1 MVDDSLFE
9 DPQRVADADT
19 AGLLRSA
26 ALAGAQVRAATET
39 AAEADLSALSD
50 ARPRALVL
58 LARAGVAPAACRLV
72 AALLGPSCPVPVVRG
87 DSLPSWVGALDVVF
101 AYSDDAGDSE
111 LAESLALAG
120 RRGANVVLAAPSDG
134 PVAASVAGRAW
145 LLPPKIPVPP
155 AHAFAHVLSSALSV
169 VSALGLLRTDVDALA
184 DELDHEA
191 SVSHPRHETTTNP
204 AKALALRLADHT
216 PLLWGLDEVSTAV
229 TAHAAFALGTHAG
242 VPCVTGSHAQAA
254 TESALLRTAASLGSE
269 ADLFADPHEDEGARL
284 RVFLLT
290 TGVGETAAVRERA
303 AVSAL
308 PGADVVTPSESAG
321 QDVVVRSALLAL
333 RFDLA
338 SVYLGLASGTV
349 DGPGWPVLA
358 AH

>member
-1 MVDDSLFE
+1 MIDDSLF
-9 DPQRVADADT
+9 DDQQRLVDTDT

-26 ALAGAQVRAATET
+26 ALAGAQVRAATEA
-39 AAEADLSALSD
+39 AAETDLSGLPQD
-50 ARPRALVL
+50 RPRALVL
-58 LARAGVAPAACRLV
+58 LARPGVAPAACRLL
-72 AALLGPSCPVPVVRG
+72 AALLGPSCPVPVVVTE
-87 DSLPSWVGALDVVF
+87 SMPSWVGALDVVY

-111 LAESLALAG
+111 LAESMALAA
-120 RRGANVVLAAPSDG
+120 RRGASVVLAGPSDG
-134 PVAASVAGRAW
+134 PVAAAVAGRAI

-155 AHAFAHVLSSALSV
+155 ALAFAHAFTTALSV
-169 VSALGLLRTDVDALA
+169 VVALGLFRVDTDALA

-191 SVSHPRHETTTNP
+191 AVSHPRHEITTNP

-229 TAHAAFALGTHAG
+229 ADHAQFALGAHAG
-242 VPCVTGSHAQAA
+242 IACGAGSHAQAV
-254 TESALLRTAASLGSE
+254 TQNCLLRSAASSGSE

-290 TGVGETAAVRERA
+290 TGLGEQASLRER
-303 AVSAL
+303 SALSGL
-308 PGADVVTPSESAG
+308 PGADVVTAPEASREDAA
-321 QDVVVRSALLAL
+321 VRAALLAL

-338 SVYLGLASGTV
+338 AVYLGLASGML